1 MTKHLEEKF
10 DVYDKENPHIY
21 LLFVKFTKEAKGSG
35 RCSYSSNAIFERIR
49 WFVDVETSGD
59 TFKINNNYRPYYARK
74 MMQDYPEFSGF
85 FRTRELQQ

>member
-10 DVYDKENPHIY
+10 DIYDKENPHVY
-21 LLFVKFTKEAKGSG
+21 LLFIKFAREAECSG
-35 RCSYSSNAIFERIR
+35 RSNYSSNAIFERIR

-74 MMQDYPEFSGF
+74 MMQDYPEFGGF
-85 FRTRELQQ
+85 FRTRELQ